1 MYSIGPYGKQ
11 MVLDIDKY
19 LKDMKVEGKDVLVI
33 GTQIPWIELIAV
45 VNKAKTVTTVEYQK
59 IHCEHPKLE
68 IMLHFINPTLPRGV
82 PDLCAQLRKNISH

>member
-59 IHCEHPKLE
+59 IHCEHPKLITMTTHE
-68 IMLHFINPTLPRGV
+68 FNEKFLKNELPQV
-82 PDLCAQLRKNISH
+82 